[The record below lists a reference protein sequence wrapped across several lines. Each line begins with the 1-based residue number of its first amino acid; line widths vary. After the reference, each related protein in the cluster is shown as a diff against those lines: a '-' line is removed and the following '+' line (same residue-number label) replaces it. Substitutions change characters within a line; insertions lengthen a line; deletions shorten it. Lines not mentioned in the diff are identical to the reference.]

1 MSIRN
6 KIASIAFV
14 FLVIFGTV
22 VCISTILQRQLSGE
36 IESTFEYNVPIRTSI
51 SDFDVLSGDYEL
63 LVLRLVR
70 RSNVP
75 QTEVESISARC
86 ARTLSR

>member
-14 FLVIFGTV
+14 FLVIFGIV

-36 IESTFEYNVPIRTSI
+36 IESTFEYNVPIRTAI
-51 SDFDVLSGDYEL
+51 ADFDVLSDEYEL

-75 QTEVESISARC
+75 QSEVESESARAQGC
-86 ARTLSR
+86 